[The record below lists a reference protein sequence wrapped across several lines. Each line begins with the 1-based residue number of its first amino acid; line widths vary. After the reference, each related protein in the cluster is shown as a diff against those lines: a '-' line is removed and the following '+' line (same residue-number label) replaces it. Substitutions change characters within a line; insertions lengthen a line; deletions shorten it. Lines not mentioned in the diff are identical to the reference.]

1 MLERRRFLAHS
12 GSAAAMAAFLPAGL
26 APRTVAAGLVG
37 DPDRERAG
45 DSGTPRSGL
54 AMVWHDVAAWG
65 VEGRGWADTAA
76 YYDRLPARAE
86 GLVRD
91 PVWQLSRHSA
101 GMFASF
107 ETDASEIQ
115 VRYTLRSDRLDMAHM
130 PATGVSGVDL
140 YGLDGERWRWAA
152 VFKPTG
158 KANEGSLI
166 RNLDGGARAWRTYLP
181 LYNGVESFEIG
192 VPEGASFAPIAPRT
206 AKPIA
211 FYGTSILHGAC
222 ASRPGMAWP
231 SIVGRR
237 LGVPTLNLGF
247 SGNGRMEPEIAS
259 LLAELD
265 AAAFVIDCAPNM
277 NGEQILERA
286 GHLVRTL
293 RAARPGAPI
302 VLVEDR
308 RYGYAWV
315 QASARQRNEGNRE
328 ALRRVFEEL
337 RESGVP
343 GLAYIE
349 TERLLGA
356 DFGEAMTD
364 GSHPNDLGMMRYA
377 DAVTP
382 VLKGLLG

>member
-1 MLERRRFLAHS
+1 MLARRRFLAQS
-12 GSAAAMAAFLPAGL
+12 GSAAAAAALLPVGL
-26 APRTVAAGLVG
+26 APRAAAAASEPGGTG
-37 DPDRERAG
+37 DRSPSRSRRA
-45 DSGTPRSGL
+45 TN
-54 AMVWHDVAAWG
+54 WHDVTTWG

-76 YYDRLPARAE
+76 YFDRLPARAE
-86 GLVRD
+86 GVVRD

-140 YGLDGERWRWAA
+140 YGLDGDRWRWAA

-206 AKPIA
+206 AKPIV

-237 LGVPTLNLGF
+237 LAEPTINLGF
-247 SGNGRMEPEIAS
+247 SGNGRMEPEVAS
-259 LLAELD
+259 LLAEID

-277 NGEQILERA
+277 NGDQIRERA
-286 GHLVRTL
+286 GHLVRTI
-293 RAARPGAPI
+293 RAARPSAPI

-315 QASARQRNEGNRE
+315 QSAARQRNEGNRE
-328 ALRRVFEEL
+328 ALRRVFAEL
-337 RESGVP
+337 REAGVTD
-343 GLAYIE
+343 LAYIE
-349 TERLLGA
+349 TERLLGT
-356 DFGEAMTD
+356 DYEEAMTD
-364 GSHPNDLGMMRYA
+364 GSHPNDLGMTRYA

-382 VLKGLLG
+382 VLRELLG